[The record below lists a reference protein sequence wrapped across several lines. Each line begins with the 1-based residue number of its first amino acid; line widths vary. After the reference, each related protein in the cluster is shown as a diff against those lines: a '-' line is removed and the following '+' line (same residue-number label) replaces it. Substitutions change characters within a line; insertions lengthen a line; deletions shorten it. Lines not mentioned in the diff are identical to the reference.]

1 MDGWCPRV
9 RGPANGVAEAY
20 HPAMRRILQDLFI
33 RHVLRGYLRCP
44 SSARQNKIAA
54 TYQSQPLS
62 IDHRLIR
69 GGDALLSTGLSVAHG
84 MLPDMAGTDP
94 ALVTL
99 VVGDEELLA
108 ERAVSGVVAAAR
120 ATDSGAEVH
129 DLVGG
134 KVAVGELTQLTSP
147 SLFGDRSVVVI
158 RSAQDLTK
166 DVITEV
172 LAYAKRPSDDAVL
185 VLAHPG
191 GVKGKALVDG
201 VKKAGAKVVMIN
213 KVTKAGERL
222 EFIKVEFKRAG
233 RSISGD
239 AAQALL
245 DAVGNDLREL
255 AAACSQL
262 AFDTEDKTISAAA
275 VARYHKGRAEVTGF
289 NVADS
294 AVEGRLADALEQLRW
309 ALGTGVAP
317 VLLVSALAG
326 GLRSLAKVGSAPR
339 SLRGGQLASHV
350 GMPPWK
356 VDRVKR
362 QLNGWGPEG
371 LSRAIQAVASA
382 DEQVKGGGADPAYAL
397 EHTVQVIVAS
407 RTGR

>member
-1 MDGWCPRV
+1 
-9 RGPANGVAEAY
+9 
-20 HPAMRRILQDLFI
+20 
-33 RHVLRGYLRCP
+33 
-44 SSARQNKIAA
+44 
-54 TYQSQPLS
+54 
-62 IDHRLIR
+62 
-69 GGDALLSTGLSVAHG
+69 
-84 MLPDMAGTDP
+84 MAGTEP
-94 ALVTL
+94 APVTL
-99 VVGDEELLA
+99 VMGDEELLA
-108 ERAVSGVVAAAR
+108 ERAVRAVVEAAR
-120 ATDSGAEVH
+120 AAGAGAEVH

-134 KVAVGELTQLTSP
+134 KVGQGELTQLTSP

-158 RSAQDLTK
+158 RSAQDLPK
-166 DVITEV
+166 EVIAEV
-172 LAYAKRPSDDAVL
+172 VAYAGRPSEDTVL
-185 VLAHPG
+185 VLSHPG

-201 VKKAGAKVVMIN
+201 LKKAKAHVVTVS

-222 EFIKVEFKRAG
+222 DFIRGEFKRAG
-233 RSISGD
+233 RSIAPD

-262 AFDTEDKTISAAA
+262 MFDTEDKTVGAAA

-289 NVADS
+289 NVAD
-294 AVEGRLADALEQLRW
+294 AAIEGRLAEALEQLRW

-326 GLRSLAKVGSAPR
+326 GLRSVAKVGGAPR
-339 SLRGGQLASHV
+339 NLRGGQLASHL

-356 VDRVKR
+356 IDRVKR

-371 LSRAIQAVASA
+371 LSRAIQAIADA

-397 EHTVQVIVAS
+397 EHAVQVIVAS
-407 RTGR
+407 RMGR

>member
-1 MDGWCPRV
+1 M
-9 RGPANGVAEAY
+9 
-20 HPAMRRILQDLFI
+20 
-33 RHVLRGYLRCP
+33 
-44 SSARQNKIAA
+44 
-54 TYQSQPLS
+54 
-62 IDHRLIR
+62 
-69 GGDALLSTGLSVAHG
+69 SVAHG
-84 MLPDMAGTDP
+84 MLLDMAGTDP
-94 ALVTL
+94 ARVTL

-108 ERAVSGVVAAAR
+108 ERAVSSLIAAAR
-120 ATDSGAEVH
+120 AADRGADVQ
-129 DLVGG
+129 DLIGG
-134 KVAVGELTQLTSP
+134 KVAPGELTQLTSP

-158 RSAQDLTK
+158 RSAQDLVK
-166 DVITEV
+166 DVIAEV
-172 LAYAKRPSDDAVL
+172 VKYAAHPSDDTVL
-185 VLAHPG
+185 VLVHPG

-201 VKKAGAKVVMIN
+201 VKKAGASVVTVS

-222 EFIKVEFKRAG
+222 DFLKNEIKRAG
-233 RSISGD
+233 RGISAD

-255 AAACSQL
+255 AAACNQL
-262 AFDTEDKTISAAA
+262 VFDTEDKTINAAA

-294 AVEGRLADALEQLRW
+294 AVEGRLAEALEQLRW

-326 GLRSLAKVGSAPR
+326 GLRGLAKVGGAPR
-339 SLRGGQLASHV
+339 NLRGGQLASHL

-356 VDRVKR
+356 IDRVKR

-371 LSRAIQAVASA
+371 LSRAIQAVADA

-397 EHTVQVIVAS
+397 EHTVQVIVAN

>member
-1 MDGWCPRV
+1 
-9 RGPANGVAEAY
+9 
-20 HPAMRRILQDLFI
+20 
-33 RHVLRGYLRCP
+33 
-44 SSARQNKIAA
+44 
-54 TYQSQPLS
+54 
-62 IDHRLIR
+62 
-69 GGDALLSTGLSVAHG
+69 

-94 ALVTL
+94 ARVTL
-99 VVGDEELLA
+99 VLGDEELLA
-108 ERAVSGVVAAAR
+108 ERAVGAVVAAAR
-120 ATDSGAEVH
+120 AGDPGTEVH

-134 KVAVGELTQLTSP
+134 KVSTGELTQLTSP
-147 SLFGDRSVVVI
+147 SLFGDHSVVVI
-158 RSAQDLTK
+158 RSAQDLPK

-172 LAYAKRPSDDAVL
+172 VSYAKQPSDDTVL

-201 VKKAGAKVVMIN
+201 VKKAGAQVVTIN

-222 EFIKVEFKRAG
+222 EFIKGEVKRAG
-233 RSISGD
+233 RNIAGD

-294 AVEGRLADALEQLRW
+294 AIEGRLAEALEQLRW
-309 ALGTGVAP
+309 ALSTGVAP

-339 SLRGGQLASHV
+339 NLRGAQLAGHV

-371 LSRAIQAVASA
+371 LSRAIQAVATA
-382 DEQVKGGGADPAYAL
+382 DEQVKGGGADTAYAL
-397 EHTVQVIVAS
+397 EHAVQVIVAS

>member
-1 MDGWCPRV
+1 
-9 RGPANGVAEAY
+9 
-20 HPAMRRILQDLFI
+20 
-33 RHVLRGYLRCP
+33 
-44 SSARQNKIAA
+44 
-54 TYQSQPLS
+54 
-62 IDHRLIR
+62 
-69 GGDALLSTGLSVAHG
+69 
-84 MLPDMAGTDP
+84 MAGTDP

-99 VVGDEELLA
+99 VLGDEELLA
-108 ERAVSGVVAAAR
+108 ERAVGAVVAAAR
-120 ATDSGAEVH
+120 AGDPGAEVH

-134 KVAVGELTQLTSP
+134 KVATGELTQLTSP
-147 SLFGDRSVVVI
+147 SLFGGRSVVVI
-158 RSAQDLTK
+158 RSAQDLPK

-172 LAYAKRPSDDAVL
+172 VSYTKQPSDDTVL

-201 VKKAGAKVVMIN
+201 VKKAGAQVVTIN
-213 KVTKAGERL
+213 KVTKPAERL
-222 EFIKVEFKRAG
+222 EFVKGEVKRAG
-233 RSISGD
+233 RNIAGD

-294 AVEGRLADALEQLRW
+294 AIEGRLAEALEQLRW

-339 SLRGGQLASHV
+339 NLRGGQLAAHV

-371 LSRAIQAVASA
+371 LSRAIQAVATA
-382 DEQVKGGGADPAYAL
+382 DEQVKGGGADTAYAL
-397 EHTVQVIVAS
+397 EHAVQVIVAS

>member
-1 MDGWCPRV
+1 M
-9 RGPANGVAEAY
+9 
-20 HPAMRRILQDLFI
+20 
-33 RHVLRGYLRCP
+33 LRGM
-44 SSARQNKIAA
+44 AA
-54 TYQSQPLS
+54 
-62 IDHRLIR
+62 
-69 GGDALLSTGLSVAHG
+69 
-84 MLPDMAGTDP
+84 TDP
-94 ALVTL
+94 APVTL
-99 VVGDEELLA
+99 VLGDEELLA

-120 ATDSGAEVH
+120 AVDPSAEVH
-129 DLVGG
+129 DLVGS
-134 KVAVGELTQLTSP
+134 KVTTGELTQLTSP
-147 SLFGDRSVVVI
+147 SLFGDGSVVVI
-158 RSAQDLTK
+158 RNAQDLPK
-166 DVITEV
+166 DVITEIV
-172 LAYAKRPSDDAVL
+172 TYAKQPADDTVL

-201 VKKAGAKVVMIN
+201 VKKAKAAVITVN

-222 EFIKVEFKRAG
+222 DFIKGEFKRAG
-233 RSISGD
+233 RGIAPD

-262 AFDTEDKTISAAA
+262 AFDTDDKTIGTAS
-275 VARYHKGRAEVTGF
+275 VARYHKGRAEVSGF

-294 AVEGRLADALEQLRW
+294 AIEGRLAEALEQLRW

-317 VLLVSALAG
+317 VLLVSALAN
-326 GLRSLAKVGSAPR
+326 GLRSLAKVAGAPR
-339 SLRGGQLASHV
+339 NARGAQLAGQL

-362 QLNGWGPEG
+362 QLNGWGPDG
-371 LSRAIQAVASA
+371 LSRAIQAVADA

>member
-1 MDGWCPRV
+1 M
-9 RGPANGVAEAY
+9 
-20 HPAMRRILQDLFI
+20 
-33 RHVLRGYLRCP
+33 
-44 SSARQNKIAA
+44 
-54 TYQSQPLS
+54 
-62 IDHRLIR
+62 
-69 GGDALLSTGLSVAHG
+69 LL
-84 MLPDMAGTDP
+84 DMAGTDP

-108 ERAVSGVVAAAR
+108 ERSVSVIVAAAR
-120 ATDSGAEVH
+120 AGDAGAEVH
-129 DLVGG
+129 DLVGS
-134 KVAVGELTQLTSP
+134 KVTTGELTQLTSP
-147 SLFGDRSVVVI
+147 SLFGDRTVVVI
-158 RSAQDLTK
+158 RSAQDLVK
-166 DVITEV
+166 DVIAEV
-172 LAYAKRPSDDAVL
+172 VAYAKRPSDDVVL
-185 VLAHPG
+185 VLVHPG

-201 VKKAGAKVVMIN
+201 VKKAGAKVLTVS

-222 EFIKVEFKRAG
+222 DFVKAEVKKAG
-233 RSISGD
+233 RGISAD

-255 AAACSQL
+255 AAACGQL
-262 AFDTEDKTISAAA
+262 AFDTQEKTISLNA

-294 AVEGRLADALEQLRW
+294 AVEGRLGEALERLRW

-326 GLRSLAKVGSAPR
+326 GLRSIAKVGGAPR
-339 SLRGGQLASHV
+339 NLRGGQLASHL

-356 VDRVKR
+356 IDRVKR

-371 LSRAIQAVASA
+371 LSRAMQAVADA

>member
-1 MDGWCPRV
+1 M
-9 RGPANGVAEAY
+9 
-20 HPAMRRILQDLFI
+20 
-33 RHVLRGYLRCP
+33 
-44 SSARQNKIAA
+44 
-54 TYQSQPLS
+54 
-62 IDHRLIR
+62 
-69 GGDALLSTGLSVAHG
+69 LLG
-84 MLPDMAGTDP
+84 MAGTEP

-99 VVGDEELLA
+99 VMGDEELLA
-108 ERAVSGVVAAAR
+108 ERAVRGVVEAAR
-120 ATDSGAEVH
+120 AADAGAEVH

-134 KVAVGELTQLTSP
+134 KVGQGELTQLTSP

-158 RSAQDLTK
+158 RSAQDLAK
-166 DVITEV
+166 EVIAEV
-172 LAYAKRPSDDAVL
+172 VAYAGRPSEDAVL

-201 VKKAGAKVVMIN
+201 LKKAKAHVVTVS

-222 EFIKVEFKRAG
+222 DFVRSEFKRAG
-233 RSISGD
+233 RSIAPD

-262 AFDTEDKTISAAA
+262 MFDTEDKTVGVAA

-289 NVADS
+289 NVAD
-294 AVEGRLADALEQLRW
+294 AAIEGRLAEALEQLRW

-326 GLRSLAKVGSAPR
+326 GLRSIAKVGGAPR
-339 SLRGGQLASHV
+339 NLRGGQLASHL

-356 VDRVKR
+356 IDRVKR

-371 LSRAIQAVASA
+371 LSRAIQAIADA

-397 EHTVQVIVAS
+397 EHAVQVIVAS

>member
-1 MDGWCPRV
+1 MS
-9 RGPANGVAEAY
+9 AE
-20 HPAMRRILQDLFI
+20 R
-33 RHVLRGYLRCP
+33 
-44 SSARQNKIAA
+44 
-54 TYQSQPLS
+54 
-62 IDHRLIR
+62 
-69 GGDALLSTGLSVAHG
+69 G
-84 MLPDMAGTDP
+84 MLLDMAGTDP

-108 ERAVSGVVAAAR
+108 ERAVSVIVAAAR
-120 ATDSGAEVH
+120 AGDAGAEVH
-129 DLVGG
+129 DLVGS
-134 KVAVGELTQLTSP
+134 KVTTGELTQLTSP
-147 SLFGDRSVVVI
+147 SLFGDRTVVVI
-158 RSAQDLTK
+158 RSAQDLVK
-166 DVITEV
+166 DVIAEV
-172 LAYAKRPSDDAVL
+172 VAYAKRPSDDVVL
-185 VLAHPG
+185 VLVHPG

-201 VKKAGAKVVMIN
+201 VKKTGAKVVTVS

-222 EFIKVEFKRAG
+222 DFVKAEVKKAG
-233 RSISGD
+233 RGISAD

-262 AFDTEDKTISAAA
+262 AFDTQEKTISLNA

-294 AVEGRLADALEQLRW
+294 AVEGRLGEALERLRW

-326 GLRSLAKVGSAPR
+326 GLRSIAKVGGAPR
-339 SLRGGQLASHV
+339 NLRGGQLASHL

-356 VDRVKR
+356 IDRVKR

-371 LSRAIQAVASA
+371 LSRAMQAVADA

>member
-1 MDGWCPRV
+1 M
-9 RGPANGVAEAY
+9 
-20 HPAMRRILQDLFI
+20 
-33 RHVLRGYLRCP
+33 
-44 SSARQNKIAA
+44 
-54 TYQSQPLS
+54 
-62 IDHRLIR
+62 
-69 GGDALLSTGLSVAHG
+69 LL
-84 MLPDMAGTDP
+84 DMAGSDP

-99 VVGDEELLA
+99 IVGDEELLA
-108 ERAVSGVVAAAR
+108 ERAVSQVVAAAR
-120 ATDSGAEVH
+120 GADGGAEVH

-134 KVAVGELTQLTSP
+134 KVTTGELTQLTSP

-158 RSAQDLTK
+158 RAAQDLVK
-166 DVITEV
+166 DVISEV
-172 LAYAKRPSDDAVL
+172 VAYAARPSDETVL
-185 VLAHPG
+185 VLVHPG

-201 VKKAGAKVVMIN
+201 VRKTGARIVTVN

-222 EFIKVEFKRAG
+222 DFLKTEIKRAG
-233 RSISGD
+233 RGISAD

-255 AAACSQL
+255 AAACGQL
-262 AFDTEDKTISAAA
+262 VFDTEEKTISVAA

-294 AVEGRLADALEQLRW
+294 AVEGRLAEALEQLRW

-326 GLRSLAKVGSAPR
+326 GLRSIAKVGGAPR
-339 SLRGGQLASHV
+339 NLRGGQLASHL

-356 VDRVKR
+356 IDRVKR

-371 LSRAIQAVASA
+371 LSTAIRAVADA

>member
-1 MDGWCPRV
+1 M
-9 RGPANGVAEAY
+9 
-20 HPAMRRILQDLFI
+20 
-33 RHVLRGYLRCP
+33 
-44 SSARQNKIAA
+44 
-54 TYQSQPLS
+54 
-62 IDHRLIR
+62 
-69 GGDALLSTGLSVAHG
+69 LL
-84 MLPDMAGTDP
+84 DMAGTDP

-108 ERAVSGVVAAAR
+108 ERSVSVIVAAAR
-120 ATDSGAEVH
+120 AGDAGAEVH
-129 DLVGG
+129 DLVGS
-134 KVAVGELTQLTSP
+134 KVTTGELTQLTSP
-147 SLFGDRSVVVI
+147 SLFGDRTVVVI
-158 RSAQDLTK
+158 RSAQDLVK
-166 DVITEV
+166 DVIAEV
-172 LAYAKRPSDDAVL
+172 VAYAKRPSDDVVL
-185 VLAHPG
+185 VLVHPG

-201 VKKAGAKVVMIN
+201 VKKTGAKVVTVS

-222 EFIKVEFKRAG
+222 DFVKAEVKKAG
-233 RSISGD
+233 RGISAD

-262 AFDTEDKTISAAA
+262 AFDTQEKTISLNA

-294 AVEGRLADALEQLRW
+294 AVEGRLGEALERLRW

-326 GLRSLAKVGSAPR
+326 GLRSIAKVGGAPR
-339 SLRGGQLASHV
+339 NLRGGQLASHL

-356 VDRVKR
+356 IDRVKR

-371 LSRAIQAVASA
+371 LSRAMQAVADA

>member
-1 MDGWCPRV
+1 M
-9 RGPANGVAEAY
+9 
-20 HPAMRRILQDLFI
+20 
-33 RHVLRGYLRCP
+33 
-44 SSARQNKIAA
+44 
-54 TYQSQPLS
+54 
-62 IDHRLIR
+62 
-69 GGDALLSTGLSVAHG
+69 LL
-84 MLPDMAGTDP
+84 DMAGTDP
-94 ALVTL
+94 APVTL

-108 ERAVSGVVAAAR
+108 ERAVSAVVAAAR
-120 ATDSGAEVH
+120 AAEAAEVH
-129 DLVGG
+129 DLVGS
-134 KVAVGELTQLTSP
+134 KVTAGELRHLTSP
-147 SLFGDRSVVVI
+147 SLFGDRTVVVI
-158 RSAQDLTK
+158 RSAQDLVK
-166 DVITEV
+166 DVIAEV
-172 LAYAKRPSDDAVL
+172 VAYAKQPSDEVVL
-185 VLAHPG
+185 VLSHPG

-201 VKKAGAKVVMIN
+201 VKKAGASVVTVN

-222 EFIKVEFKRAG
+222 DFIKQEVKRAG
-233 RSISGD
+233 RGISAD

-262 AFDTEDKTISAAA
+262 AFDTQDKTINLNA

-294 AVEGRLADALEQLRW
+294 AVEGRLAEALEQLRW

-326 GLRSLAKVGSAPR
+326 GLRSIAKVGGAPR
-339 SLRGGQLASHV
+339 NLRGGQLASHL

-356 VDRVKR
+356 IDRVKR

-371 LSRAIQAVASA
+371 LSRAMQAVADA

>member
-1 MDGWCPRV
+1 M
-9 RGPANGVAEAY
+9 
-20 HPAMRRILQDLFI
+20 
-33 RHVLRGYLRCP
+33 LRG
-44 SSARQNKIAA
+44 
-54 TYQSQPLS
+54 
-62 IDHRLIR
+62 
-69 GGDALLSTGLSVAHG
+69 
-84 MLPDMAGTDP
+84 MAGTDP
-94 ALVTL
+94 APVTL

-108 ERAVSGVVAAAR
+108 ERAVSEVVATAR
-120 ATDSGAEVH
+120 AADPAADVH
-129 DLVGG
+129 DLLGN
-134 KVAVGELTQLTSP
+134 KVTAGELAQLTSP
-147 SLFGDRSVVVI
+147 SLFGDRSVVVV
-158 RSAQDLTK
+158 RSAQDLAK
-166 DVITEV
+166 DVITEIV
-172 LAYAKRPSDDAVL
+172 AYAKQPSDDTVL

-201 VKKAGAKVVMIN
+201 VKKAGAKVITIS

-222 EFIKVEFKRAG
+222 EFVKAEFRRAG
-233 RSISGD
+233 RKISGD

-255 AAACSQL
+255 AAACNQL

-294 AVEGRLADALEQLRW
+294 AVEGRLAEALEQLRW

-317 VLLVSALAG
+317 VLLVSALAT
-326 GLRSLAKVGSAPR
+326 GLRSLAKVSGAPR
-339 SLRGGQLASHV
+339 NLRGPQLASHV

-356 VDRVKR
+356 ADRVKR

-371 LSRAIQAVASA
+371 LSRAIQAVAGA

-397 EHTVQVIVAS
+397 EHAIQVIVAS